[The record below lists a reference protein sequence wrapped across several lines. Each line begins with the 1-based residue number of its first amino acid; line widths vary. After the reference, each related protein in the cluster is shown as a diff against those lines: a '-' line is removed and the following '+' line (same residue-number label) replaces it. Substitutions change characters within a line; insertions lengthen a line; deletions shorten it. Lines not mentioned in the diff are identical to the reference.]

1 MTIYSM
7 REPMHSISQ
16 QNERIL
22 REFRNGSAIDLP
34 YMFLVYRRT
43 GTDPSITETNQWN
56 AVLIS
61 RRHVQSH
68 DHPYIWEFTVMDSP
82 TEFLNG
88 GILIRNSTD
97 DWCFGRTHRIIVKRS
112 SRNPDKDGKYI
123 PTELSYGDSYLL
135 IDNRR
140 IPVFSLTEPTICLS
154 STFKRLDQP
163 EYSQWCLKLEPYMP
177 IISPSELHR
186 IQRRQSRTH
195 TQQYTFRHT
204 ERVLQT
210 IIQPAQPTQ
219 TQSRMPQHI
228 VNSYIDSSIAR
239 EETCPISMTPLSR
252 ETACLTPCGH
262 LSARHEAERWIQGAH
277 SCPVCRSPCSV
288 DGLQS
293 WRQ

>member
-1 MTIYSM
+1 MTIYSI
-7 REPMHSISQ
+7 RQPMHSISE
-16 QNERIL
+16 QNERVL
-22 REFRNGSAIDLP
+22 HEFRNGSVIDLP
-34 YMFLVYRRT
+34 HMFLVYRRN
-43 GTDPSITETNQWN
+43 GTDPNITESNKWN

-61 RRHVQSH
+61 TRRAHLPVHSH
-68 DHPYIWEFTVMDSP
+68 NHPYIWEFTITDSP
-82 TEFLNG
+82 SEFLNT
-88 GILIRNSTD
+88 GILLRNQTIQD
-97 DWCFGRTHRIIVKRS
+97 TWCFGQTHRIIVKRS
-112 SRNPDKDGKYI
+112 SRNPVKDGKYI
-123 PTELSYGDSYLL
+123 PIELSYGGSYVLL
-135 IDNRR
+135 DNHR

-186 IQRRQSRTH
+186 VQRRQIRNQQH
-195 TQQYTFRHT
+195 TITPP
-204 ERVLQT
+204 
-210 IIQPAQPTQ
+210 IILPIQPTQ

-228 VNSYIDSSIAR
+228 VNSYIDSSISR